1 MAIVLRNDF
10 IELEV
15 SPELGGKISRLC
27 DRRSGRDWLWKN
39 PHLPMR
45 PPQYGESY
53 VENIDSGGWDE
64 IFPSVSPSKA
74 GGFDIP
80 DHGDLVGLP
89 WEVIEQS
96 DKMLFL
102 GCDTRFAHC
111 RFERRITLDGEKLR
125 FDYRLENRSDKILP
139 WLWCAHPLIALE
151 PGMKLLL
158 PPLIAMELK
167 GGVGVKPE
175 KFFWPEAK
183 KSKRRL
189 DVVPDPSSPDFR
201 PFAAKIFTGF
211 AEAEEFTLIAPDR
224 RSALIFA
231 WDSRQ
236 VPYLGLWLNCR
247 GWSGCGSAPYF
258 NLGIEPTNAPFD
270 DLADAIADDS
280 SGWIPAGETRQ
291 WSLEVRLE
299 IEAPR

>member
-80 DHGDLVGLP
+80 DHGDLVGLS

-102 GCDTRFAHC
+102 GCDTRFANC
-111 RFERRITLDGEKLR
+111 RFERRISMEGERVTFEYILS
-125 FDYRLENRSDKILP
+125 NRSDKTVP

-151 PGMKLLL
+151 AGMRLSL
-158 PPLIAMELK
+158 PLNTPMSLK
-167 GGVGVKPE
+167 GGVGVVPE
-175 KFFWPEAK
+175 EFAWPLLERNDLPSLDRIPDPEA
-183 KSKRRL
+183 
-189 DVVPDPSSPDFR
+189 PGFR
-201 PFAAKIFTGF
+201 PFAAKIFS
-211 AEAEEFTLIAPDR
+211 EANVLSDFSLFTPDQASVLR
-224 RSALIFA
+224 FA
-231 WDSRQ
+231 WNWRDT
-236 VPYLGLWLNCR
+236 PFLGLWLNCR

-258 NLGIEPTNAPFD
+258 NLGIEPATAPWD
-270 DLADAIADDS
+270 DLADAIADGSARFLAPGDV
-280 SGWIPAGETRQ
+280 RQ
-291 WSLEVRLE
+291 WSFEIRLE
-299 IEAPR
+299 SCL